1 MKPTPVRRIL
11 WVIAILIALGLLMAG
26 LAQAQPVQITDDR
39 GRAVALPRSP
49 QRIVSLLPSLTESVC
64 ELEQCHRL
72 VGVDRY
78 SNWPDA
84 VVGKLPK
91 VGGGL
96 DPSIEAIVA
105 LKPDVVLLS
114 VSSRASDR
122 LEALG
127 LTVVALEP
135 KTHADVRRVLGV
147 VSDLLGVPRAQG
159 SDRLWRV
166 IDAGVQAAAQSL
178 PLKAKNARVYFEV
191 SRGPYAAGESS
202 FIGESLAR
210 LGVRNVVPA
219 SLGPFPRLNPEFVVR
234 ANPDIIMIGNRS
246 MQAMVPYPGWA
257 SMRAIRENRLCVFGP
272 GDSDVV
278 VRPGPRM
285 AEAARIMARCLAEKA
300 PPESPAAPSPS
311 GGRTQWPG
319 KASSTGALSWAAP
332 VASADSSASVA
343 VN

>member
-1 MKPTPVRRIL
+1 MTPTPVRRIL
-11 WVIAILIALGLLMAG
+11 WVVAIVVCLGLVMVG
-26 LAQAQPVQITDDR
+26 LAQAQSRPRPQPTTPPQASAAASLPVSLSASEAQSIHVQDDK
-39 GRAVALPRSP
+39 GRSLVLPHPP

-64 ELEQCHRL
+64 ALDQCHRL

-78 SNWPDA
+78 SNWPEN
-84 VVGKLPK
+84 VIGKLPK

-105 LKPDVVLLS
+105 LKPDVVLMS

-127 LTVVALEP
+127 VKVVQLEP

-147 VSDLLGVPRAQG
+147 VSDLLGVPRAEG

-166 IDAGVQAAAQSL
+166 IDAGVLAAAQSL
-178 PLKAKNARVYFEV
+178 PPQAKNVRVYFEV

-202 FIGESLAR
+202 FIGETLTR
-210 LGVRNVVPA
+210 LGVGNVVPA

-246 MQAMVPYPGWA
+246 MQTMVPYPGWA
-257 SMRAIRENRLCVFGP
+257 SMRAIRGNRLCVFGP

-285 AEAARIMARCLAEKA
+285 AEAARIMAKCMADKA
-300 PPESPAAPSPS
+300 P
-311 GGRTQWPG
+311 
-319 KASSTGALSWAAP
+319 
-332 VASADSSASVA
+332 
-343 VN
+343 